1 MNTGDCSPA
10 PPTSPDAG
18 EIQCGNSAGTVIPVV
33 ESVGVIKLPPF
44 WKQNARL
51 WFVQIEAQFQCSR
64 ISSDNTRYYH
74 LISALDADIMTEVS
88 DVLVQPS
95 EVNKYEHLKEI
106 IIKRFTES
114 PDRQLQRALLELDL
128 GDKKPS
134 QLLRQ
139 MTTLADGRASADALR
154 VRWLSQLPQH
164 VQRSLK
170 LLRSA
175 TLEAQA
181 ALADDLMEE
190 ESGSFVMA
198 AGPSSAQFRG
208 NTREYPPAAGTSVV
222 DDLKRDIAAIK
233 ASLTHLQNMQPSSH
247 SCPADRNEQQLRSP
261 RVCFYHA
268 KFGPNARKC
277 SSPCAWV
284 PQQGN

>member
-1 MNTGDCSPA
+1 M
-10 PPTSPDAG
+10 
-18 EIQCGNSAGTVIPVV
+18 
-33 ESVGVIKLPPF
+33 
-44 WKQNARL
+44 
-51 WFVQIEAQFQCSR
+51 
-64 ISSDNTRYYH
+64 RYYH

-88 DVLVQPS
+88 DVLAQPS

-106 IIKRFTES
+106 IIKRFTDS

-164 VQRSLK
+164 VQRGLK

-175 TLEAQA
+175 TL
-181 ALADDLMEE
+181 EE

-198 AGPSSAQFRG
+198 AGSSSAQFRG
-208 NTREYPPAAGTSVV
+208 NTRECAPAAGTSVV

-233 ASLTHLQNMQPSSH
+233 ASLTLLQNMQPPNH
-247 SCPADRNEQQLRSP
+247 SRSADRNQQQLRAP